1 MGRRGAKKQIL
12 VAFLVCCIASLGFAQ
27 EDSPPGPLPGPAAPG
42 ESARLAL
49 ETAETSAEKH
59 RREITE
65 EASAQ
70 LFHMD
75 LWGADVSF
83 YINGY
88 WKGSLSVNW
97 GIANSPLGTTPE
109 SDDSPLLFTQEADLT
124 LSLWL
129 WQKWFL
135 EVSFLDDY
143 DLNTYR
149 AGYQGFPGETVQY
162 VGVGNTGLDFP
173 VFPYLDLGGD
183 SPSSLGVYGR
193 FGSDTFTF
201 HTLVRYDAAARE
213 ERTFVGNRERSFST
227 LSPDKPIRGKSFVLP
242 DENIP
247 AVPAVYFEDKNGGLS
262 GGGRRWR
269 TANPSEYAV
278 SARYGLVELVREAP
292 GMVAVS
298 YPGVSAGGTPNLGAY
313 NDGTGVTLNPT
324 FLGAVQYYFDSSA
337 SPAIDLSAYPQP
349 GGSSGAPAVI
359 SIGGASSLVIY
370 EPGTFSPFERQS
382 RYPAPS
388 NNTEDAVLI
397 RLSNGELISG
407 YEIFP
412 VTSLTLPVDIGLYA
426 ITGDDTAREVFEI
439 VTGTARGRDSRR
451 PDALWPLGEE
461 YPEIYLPGT
470 QRFTEDIRIR
480 FTNYGAAGAYTIG
493 TDVIPGSVQV
503 WRGGILDSQVQY
515 DPGSGT
521 VTLASPVGFSEVIR
535 ISYLKR
541 SEERRLGSL
550 AAGVGAV
557 YTPENSP
564 FSAEA
569 ALGMRWNVSNEVY
582 TEEGASSPGTVGF
595 GAKTSWNYDRLS
607 TSLSLGLGFEQ
618 PDTTGL
624 YRVAGM
630 EGNSEI
636 VMALSTTAGF
646 ISEPPA
652 QSSFPAPA
660 TGNWP
665 SGAPVSPALA
675 GSNRTSLTYR
685 NYRETNFLGSS
696 ELKPIE
702 WNGPVVSALEGPYP
716 AKDSEI
722 DSDVYVA
729 EFELNGPGSWTGFQ
743 APLGRDGELLEQ
755 ARALV
760 VPLRFYGFDT
770 SSPNILVVAQFGA
783 LAEEGSGGI
792 ENPGL
797 MVEAPVF
804 YGSSLPSSWVY
815 INNNNPGIGN
825 NAVITLTEDMR
836 RRLQNAT
843 QMRILVINT
852 GSGSFS
858 GRVLVAKPV
867 VMGASW
873 RAITLDNNN
882 KIKAAPDTGSSTV
895 SVAEMR
901 SNLHTKKVSRLHESG
916 VNNVLH
922 VEWENIGSA
931 GTDGRTASVPLSNYR
946 TASFYIKGS
955 SDFPAGSEFHFVVSR
970 GPASYGDPDRTAL
983 EVTMPNPFTESRWY
997 EVQIDY
1003 GSETQRIKIDGADYP
1018 GTIHYRPAAL
1028 RQSGS
1033 GDDFYTVNGQSGYA
1047 AVFFTGLGA
1056 SSGGTF
1062 EIDEICLEDPSPSYR
1077 INGGATLDWR
1087 HPEALVTIGDTTVLS
1102 GAAFNTA
1109 LESAARGDPSNSRA
1123 ETFTGLQSR
1132 SRGEISLLGAR
1143 LSGNLSF
1150 MASND
1155 DSYWSAGHGI
1165 SRSFGP
1171 LSISETFNTAPYDE
1185 TMNHSLS
1192 LGLQTFLFGN
1202 FLSAMTY
1209 QNKKLSRSWNAST
1222 GINAEQN
1229 RHPGFILEGNLGYTE
1244 KTDDVLAW
1252 MPNYGQTW
1260 AQSWIVMV
1268 PDAGE
1273 DSPASAVQNRNAR
1286 GRAGFFLDLLPAGLE
1301 LSFEGNS
1308 AVSVPMNITQSA
1320 STARIDVPFTFG
1332 SIRGNLR
1339 SQRDISRNLLY
1350 AGDNIGDDISQY
1362 GSSLYDTAP
1371 LWREAP
1377 VFSLFD
1383 SNLDSAM
1390 DNTLSNYSLDAE
1402 NTRFHELITLNL
1414 LFPERY
1420 DAFSL
1425 IVPVSFLT
1433 QLDRNMEQRLDTR
1446 LDVFTVSSGL
1456 GFSSVN
1462 LFGAMGVYPV
1472 FKFYQNDELRHS
1484 LTGIISFPRDE
1495 DPLWRIQAEQSIGVY
1510 GFHGAELA
1518 LNNTLTVT
1526 YSGWIESFGVVW
1538 TIPREKTL
1546 LSAIYGAGMG
1556 KLSGAK
1562 YFPALSELANTEYE
1576 KLIRESLEFIIDYSG
1591 DYGVYSAVLGHESL
1605 VRILGT
1611 LTLTGF
1617 AKLAVHRDNQADLL
1631 SLMLSFGTT
1640 LTVSF

>member
-1 MGRRGAKKQIL
+1 
-12 VAFLVCCIASLGFAQ
+12 
-27 EDSPPGPLPGPAAPG
+27 
-42 ESARLAL
+42 
-49 ETAETSAEKH
+49 
-59 RREITE
+59 
-65 EASAQ
+65 
-70 LFHMD
+70 
-75 LWGADVSF
+75 
-83 YINGY
+83 
-88 WKGSLSVNW
+88 
-97 GIANSPLGTTPE
+97 
-109 SDDSPLLFTQEADLT
+109 
-124 LSLWL
+124 
-129 WQKWFL
+129 
-135 EVSFLDDY
+135 
-143 DLNTYR
+143 
-149 AGYQGFPGETVQY
+149 
-162 VGVGNTGLDFP
+162 
-173 VFPYLDLGGD
+173 
-183 SPSSLGVYGR
+183 
-193 FGSDTFTF
+193 
-201 HTLVRYDAAARE
+201 
-213 ERTFVGNRERSFST
+213 
-227 LSPDKPIRGKSFVLP
+227 
-242 DENIP
+242 
-247 AVPAVYFEDKNGGLS
+247 

-269 TANPSEYAV
+269 LANPSEYAV
-278 SARYGLVELVREAP
+278 SARYGVVELVREAP

-298 YPGVSAGGTPNLGAY
+298 YPGIYLGGTPNLGTY
-313 NDGTGVTLNPT
+313 YSGTLPPPPAVPSPGTN
-324 FLGAVQYYFDSSA
+324 FLGDVQNHFDSGMT
-337 SPAIDLSAYPQP
+337 IKLWEYPQP
-349 GGSSGAPAVI
+349 GENPSVPDVPGTISIAGAPA
-359 SIGGASSLVIY
+359 LVIY

-382 RYPAPS
+382 RYAAPS
-388 NNTEDAVLI
+388 NNTEDAALI
-397 RLSNGELISG
+397 RLSNGERVSG

-412 VTSLTLPVDIGLYA
+412 VTGLTLPVDIGLYS
-426 ITGDDTAREVFEI
+426 ITGDDTSREVFEI
-439 VTGTARGRDSRR
+439 VTAGTGGRDRR
-451 PDALWPLGEE
+451 APETLWPLGGD
-461 YPEIYLPGT
+461 YPELYLPGT

-480 FTNYGAAGAYTIG
+480 FINYGAAGAYTIG

-503 WRGGILDSQVQY
+503 WRGGILDSQVSY
-515 DPGSGT
+515 DSGGGI
-521 VTLASPVGFSEVIR
+521 VTLASPVGFNEVIR
-535 ISYLKR
+535 VTYLKR

-557 YTPENSP
+557 YTPEDSP

-569 ALGMRWNVSNEVY
+569 ALGMRWNVSKEAY

-595 GAKTSWNYDRLS
+595 GAKTSWNYDRLK

-636 VMALSTTAGF
+636 VMGVSTTAGF
-646 ISEPPA
+646 ISER
-652 QSSFPAPA
+652 
-660 TGNWP
+660 P
-665 SGAPVSPALA
+665 SKVAPVFPSSSVPPVPTIPSVTF
-675 GSNRTSLTYR
+675 SNRISLTYR

-702 WNGPVVSALEGPYP
+702 WNGPVVSGLSGPYP
-716 AKDSEI
+716 VKDL
-722 DSDVYVA
+722 DSDVFVA
-729 EFELNGPGSWTGFQ
+729 EFESLGSGQWTGFQ

-755 ARALV
+755 ATAIV
-760 VPLRFYGFDT
+760 VPIRFYGFDT
-770 SSPNILVVAQFGA
+770 SIPKILVVAQFGS
-783 LAEEGSGGI
+783 LAEEGSGGV
-792 ENPGL
+792 ENSAL
-797 MVEAPVF
+797 MVEAPLF
-804 YGSSLPSSWVY
+804 YDTSLPSSWL
-815 INNNNPGIGN
+815 GIENDYSDGRN
-825 NAVITLTEDMR
+825 IVITLTDEMR
-836 RRLQNAT
+836 RKLQGAT
-843 QMRILVINT
+843 QMRILIINT
-852 GSGSFS
+852 DTIPASFS
-858 GRVLVAKPV
+858 GRVLVAKPI

-873 RAITLDNNN
+873 RAIMVDSG
-882 KIKAAPDTGSSTV
+882 KIKSAPDTVSNTV
-895 SVAEMR
+895 SATEMR
-901 SNLHTKKVSRLHESG
+901 STLHTKKVGRLHESG
-916 VNNVLH
+916 INNVLH
-922 VEWENIGSA
+922 IEWDGIGSA
-931 GTDGRTASVPLSNYR
+931 GADGRTASAPLSNYR
-946 TASFYIKGS
+946 TASFYIKGNS
-955 SDFPAGSEFHFVVSR
+955 NLTGSVFHFMVSR
-970 GPASYGDPDRTAL
+970 GPDSYGDPDRTAL
-983 EVTMPNPFTESRWY
+983 EVTMPTPFTENRWY

-1003 GSETQRIKIDGADYP
+1003 GSETQRIKIDGREYP

-1033 GDDFYTVNGQSGYA
+1033 GDDFYAVSGQSGYA
-1047 AVFFTGLGA
+1047 AVFFTSLG
-1056 SSGGTF
+1056 SGTGPDTQKSF

-1087 HPEALVTIGDTTVLS
+1087 HPEALVSVGDRTVLS

-1109 LESAARGDPSNSRA
+1109 LESAARGDPFNSRA

-1132 SRGEISLLGAR
+1132 SRGEISLLDTR

-1150 MASND
+1150 MTSND
-1155 DSYWSAGHGI
+1155 SSYWSAGHGV

-1192 LGLQTFLFGN
+1192 LGLQTFLSGN
-1202 FLSAMTY
+1202 FSSVITY
-1209 QNKKLSRSWNAST
+1209 QNKRLSRNWNAST

-1260 AQSWIVMV
+1260 AQSWTAMV
-1268 PDAGE
+1268 PDSGE
-1273 DSPASAVQNRNAR
+1273 DSPTSAVQNRNAR
-1286 GRAGFFLDLLPAGLE
+1286 GRAGFSLDLLPAGLE

-1308 AVSVPMNITQSA
+1308 AVSVPMDITQSA

-1332 SIRGNLR
+1332 SLRGNLR
-1339 SQRDISRNLLY
+1339 SQRDISRSMVY

-1390 DNTLSNYSLDAE
+1390 DNTLSNYTMDSE
-1402 NTRFHELITLNL
+1402 NTRFRELIALNL

-1433 QLDRNMEQRLDTR
+1433 QMDRNMEQRLDTR

-1456 GFSSVN
+1456 GFSSIN
-1462 LFGAMGVYPV
+1462 MFGAMGVYPV

-1484 LTGIISFPRDE
+1484 LTGIISVPRNE
-1495 DPLWRIQAEQSIGVY
+1495 DPLWRIQAEQNIGVY

-1518 LNNTLTVT
+1518 LNNTLTVA
-1526 YSGWIESFGVVW
+1526 YSGWIESFAVIW

-1576 KLIRESLEFIIDYSG
+1576 KLIRESLEFIIDHSG
-1591 DYGVYSAVLGHESL
+1591 DYGVYSAALGHESL

-1617 AKLAVHRDNQADLL
+1617 AKLTVHRDNQAD
-1631 SLMLSFGTT
+1631 SLNFMLNFGTT